1 MLYLKA
7 LVPKVNG
14 PINKTLPRRGQ
25 RARSAVVLRR
35 RVAHTERCST
45 MLANLTG
52 EHRAAIAIQ
61 KSARK
66 RAISKAKDASQL
78 ALKSKFAHDGPNAIG
93 AHCRV
98 KSSLLGQFAPRYVA
112 CHPGVGLSIH
122 KSAGGKSGDALILAV
137 DDHYS
142 MEELIWFEMNDSAKQ
157 SRASFTVQIVK
168 HTVQKTKSLRFRC
181 DDEQSAAEFEALVA
195 GISTL
200 AQTFMAEEPSDGGPK
215 PDVAHLHV
223 QLAKHE
229 SVFGVEAAPRECQ
242 PLPESTFAL
251 QAWLSEVHVD
261 PLLECIREHARSA
274 PPGFDSK
281 HRLVDRAGFVEA
293 LRSAVEAV
301 PVGGI
306 TLTSDDVGESAS
318 LLYAAIA
325 AASRAAAESDTPD
338 AASASSPAT
347 TMTSVT
353 GALAVL
359 CRGDDHET
367 HPIYDEFAKT
377 DADRMSQSELT
388 LFLRF
393 ALPIFAWPL
402 NAQLRNSDAK
412 AATAMV
418 AKGSKWGRCEY
429 ARVGGGNEDAKSATA
444 TRARSAAGEVCDAA
458 GMTQVDF
465 GAWLAD
471 ERRLST
477 NRALSRLRRDNTALH
492 KLAATQ
498 RTLSATLAASA
509 AQAQKARAVL
519 QAELDESMEMHRAM
533 REHVNVLLANVSQRP
548 SALATS
554 EEAAVQAELDAAHA
568 ARLAAERRAEAALAE
583 LHHAKQDMSRAAET
597 PAQRELD
604 AEVVTQAHQE
614 VLIERDETVALLQKS
629 FEMLRVASE
638 AKDGTIAALR
648 DEHKAKDAALI
659 ELKAERVASEAK
671 DGTIAALR
679 DEHKAKDAALI
690 ELKAERV
697 ASEAKDGTIAAL
709 RDEHKAK
716 DAILVQ
722 LNAELEALRRTSKQL
737 QAEKDVVVATV
748 ASKTAQIAAHEE
760 THAERD
766 AALAELQAQHA
777 LLGESSAAT
786 HAAKAAE
793 MESVQGQ
800 LAESAAL
807 HASKDSTLTEL
818 GAELQRVSALLK
830 ECEARSPAL
839 QDAIAL
845 CRSTDAMMESLS
857 AELHQSSAAG
867 RDHDALPKQQ
877 LLEEIDA
884 AVFAERK
891 LFHRIFA
898 EERVATSA
906 AKQA

>member
-78 ALKSKFAHDGPNAIG
+78 ALKSKFAYDGPNAIG

-98 KSSLLGQFAPRYVA
+98 KSSLLGQFAPRYVV

-122 KSAGGKSGDALILAV
+122 KSAGGKSGDAIILAV

-181 DDEQSAAEFEALVA
+181 DDEQSAAEFEALVV

-274 PPGFDSK
+274 PPA
-281 HRLVDRAGFVEA
+281 VDRAGFVEA

-301 PVGGI
+301 PVGSI

-318 LLYAAIA
+318 LLFAAIA

-338 AASASSPAT
+338 AASASSPAM

-377 DADRMSQSELT
+377 NADRMSQSELT

-412 AATAMV
+412 AATTTV
-418 AKGSKWGRCEY
+418 AKGSKLGRCEY

-444 TRARSAAGEVCDAA
+444 TRARSAAGKVCDAA

-648 DEHKAKDAALI
+648 N
-659 ELKAERVASEAK
+659 
-671 DGTIAALR
+671 
-679 DEHKAKDAALI
+679 EHKAKDAALI

-845 CRSTDAMMESLS
+845 CRNTDAMMESLS